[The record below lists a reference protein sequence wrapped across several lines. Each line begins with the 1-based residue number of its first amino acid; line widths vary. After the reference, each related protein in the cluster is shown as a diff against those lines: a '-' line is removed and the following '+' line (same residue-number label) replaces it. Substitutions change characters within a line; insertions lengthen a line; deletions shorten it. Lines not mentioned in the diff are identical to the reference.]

1 VNIFKLPVDG
11 KGVDSDVARS
21 SNDWHEFREYHKEHN
36 PIRYFINNDFE
47 AIFIWPWSMRLRRL
61 TDWVR
66 YRTTRRYHVIKTGME
81 PGYADVSEKM
91 LHVNFNMLKDFIE
104 IEKAYMWTWHEK
116 ETNNKSEQPGVSHL
130 LWEMGLDNDDSWKG
144 NKTQASNARE
154 QYELYDWWT
163 NQRPYR
169 VDDAMEEW
177 EAYHTLKKD
186 IYGDDADN
194 FFRDDLDTPELE
206 KLQKKW
212 LTKSSKIEKHNL
224 KEDESMLIRLIKIR
238 SSLWT

>member
-1 VNIFKLPVDG
+1 MNIFKLPVDG

-66 YRTTRRYHVIKTGME
+66 YRTTRRYHVIKTGMK
-81 PGYADVSEKM
+81 PGYSDVSEKM

-104 IEKAYMWTWHEK
+104 VEKAYMWTWHEK
-116 ETNNKSEQPGVSHL
+116 GTNNKSEQPGVSHL

-169 VDDAMEEW
+169 VDDALEEW

-186 IYGDDADN
+186 IYGDDANN

-224 KEDESMLIRLIKIR
+224 EEDEKNLIRLIKIR
-238 SSLWT
+238 NSLWT

>member
-81 PGYADVSEKM
+81 PGYSDVSEKM

-104 IEKAYMWTWHEK
+104 VEKAYMWTWH
-116 ETNNKSEQPGVSHL
+116 NKDSEQPGVSHL
-130 LWEMGLDNDDSWKG
+130 VWEMGLDAD
-144 NKTQASNARE
+144 NKFHNQQSANARE

-169 VDDAMEEW
+169 EDDALEEW

-186 IYGDDADN
+186 IYGDDANN

-224 KEDESMLIRLIKIR
+224 KEDEKNLIRLIKIR
-238 SSLWT
+238 NSLWT

>member
-1 VNIFKLPVDG
+1 MK
-11 KGVDSDVARS
+11 
-21 SNDWHEFREYHKEHN
+21 
-36 PIRYFINNDFE
+36 
-47 AIFIWPWSMRLRRL
+47 
-61 TDWVR
+61 
-66 YRTTRRYHVIKTGME
+66 
-81 PGYADVSEKM
+81 PGYSDVSEKM

-104 IEKAYMWTWHEK
+104 VEKAYMWTWHEK
-116 ETNNKSEQPGVSHL
+116 GTNNKSEQPGVSHL

-169 VDDAMEEW
+169 VDDALEEW

-186 IYGDDADN
+186 IYGDDANN

-224 KEDESMLIRLIKIR
+224 EEDEKNLIRLIKIR
-238 SSLWT
+238 NSLWT

>member
-66 YRTTRRYHVIKTGME
+66 YRTTRRYHVIKTGMK
-81 PGYADVSEKM
+81 PGYSDVSEKM

-104 IEKAYMWTWHEK
+104 VEKAYMWTWHEK
-116 ETNNKSEQPGVSHL
+116 GTNNKSEQPGVSHL

>member
-66 YRTTRRYHVIKTGME
+66 YRTTRRYHVIKTGMK
-81 PGYADVSEKM
+81 PGYSDVSEKM

-104 IEKAYMWTWHEK
+104 VEKAYMWTWHEK
-116 ETNNKSEQPGVSHL
+116 GTNNKSEQPGVSHL

-169 VDDAMEEW
+169 VDDALEEW

-186 IYGDDADN
+186 IYGDDANN

-224 KEDESMLIRLIKIR
+224 EEDEKNLIRLIKIR
-238 SSLWT
+238 NSLWT

>member
-1 VNIFKLPVDG
+1 MNIFKLPVDG

-66 YRTTRRYHVIKTGME
+66 YRTTRRYHVIKTGMK
-81 PGYADVSEKM
+81 PGYSDVSEKM

-104 IEKAYMWTWHEK
+104 VEKAYMWTWHEK
-116 ETNNKSEQPGVSHL
+116 GTNNKSEQPGVSHL

-177 EAYHTLKKD
+177 EAYHTLKKE

-194 FFRDDLDTPELE
+194 FFRDDLDTKELK

-212 LTKSSKIEKHNL
+212 LTKSTKIEKHNL
-224 KEDESMLIRLIKIR
+224 KEDEKNLIRLMKIR
-238 SSLWT
+238 NSLWT

>member
-1 VNIFKLPVDG
+1 MNIFKLPVDG

-66 YRTTRRYHVIKTGME
+66 YRTTRRYHVIKTGMK
-81 PGYADVSEKM
+81 PGYSDVSEKM

-104 IEKAYMWTWHEK
+104 VEKAYMWTWHEK
-116 ETNNKSEQPGVSHL
+116 GTNNKSEQPGVSHL
-130 LWEMGLDNDDSWKG
+130 VWEMGLDAD
-144 NKTQASNARE
+144 NKFHNQQSANARE

-169 VDDAMEEW
+169 VDDALEEW
-177 EAYHTLKKD
+177 EEYHTLKKD
-186 IYGDDADN
+186 IYGDDANN

-212 LTKSSKIEKHNL
+212 LTKSSKIEKYNL
-224 KEDESMLIRLIKIR
+224 EEDEKNLIRLIKIR
-238 SSLWT
+238 NSLWT